1 MKKILL
7 LLVITGCFQWSDAWA
22 QSRTIDLEF
31 SPLIFDQGPSLFTE
45 FKGVK
50 LNVPIYLNDSW
61 SISPYLFLN
70 RRNLNANDTYGKFYN
85 DIAPTVF
92 NFFGLRVNRNFL
104 SDQAVRFRIFGGVN
118 YQVVTEKYFG
128 AKITSRFNPNIG
140 GSVKWVINKSVAIVA
155 DWEVIKVVSQHKN
168 DAVWKFIEKGN
179 YIDGEV
185 GDYEFDGHATQSL
198 TVGVVWSLARN
209 EKTE

>member
-1 MKKILL
+1 MKRILL
-7 LLVITGCFQWSDAWA
+7 LLVITGCFQWSDASA
-22 QSRTIDLEF
+22 QGRRIDLEF
-31 SPLIFDQGPSLFTE
+31 SLLILDQGPSLFTE

-61 SISPYLFLN
+61 SVSPYLFLN
-70 RRNLNANDTYGKFYN
+70 RRNLNADDTNGKFYN

-92 NFFGLRVNRNFL
+92 NFLGLRVNKDFL
-104 SDQAVRFRIFGGVN
+104 SDKVIRFRIFGGMN
-118 YQVVTEKYFG
+118 YQIVTEKYFG
-128 AKITSRFNPNIG
+128 AKITSRLNPNIG
-140 GSVKWVINKSVAIVA
+140 ASAKWIFSKSVALVV
-155 DWEVIKVVSQHKN
+155 DWEVIKVVSQHEN
-168 DAVWKFIEKGN
+168 DAVWEFIEKGN
-179 YIDGEV
+179 YIDGEL